1 MNKVFEPGEIE
12 LADSRGDPNRAIEIQ
27 KKVKELLEANQQRQ
41 EGIRQEILEEGA
53 WALPGL
59 LNSTYVWMNQLER
72 DSVSKEMLSQLM
84 ADLAKGNHAAT
95 RLLFKTGVFENPFET
110 PRRIAWQ
117 ALERL
122 GWSPEQ
128 DDLRKVKLEISH
140 QKRLGNTAAVL
151 DLYKILLW
159 GGNPE
164 ELKSAM
170 LDCKQW
176 VQQSMDSS
184 GKLLR
189 IMLVNYPESVEE
201 ILTFVFLSARDD
213 YRDLNIAKMLVTP
226 LRPIPI
232 QWWEDNI
239 ILDVAEA
246 VLKECTPPRHTTIE
260 YLISDGAMDYKKSS
274 PEHWNEHIGELN
286 DQVFE
291 HTEDLQRNVAESIR
305 RYWFQALAS
314 TGESQLVID
323 AALSEDESWAS
334 VAALQLFFG
343 EKSKNIKQKQAF
355 EQAQEELKF
364 QKPFRYQRAQQSYQD
379 ISAKK
384 KDKDEIR
391 RTNRQGT
398 LTSRRDTDD
407 NR

>member
-1 MNKVFEPGEIE
+1 MNKVFEPCEIE

-27 KKVKELLEANQQRQ
+27 KKVEELLGANCQRQ

-72 DSVSKEMLSQLM
+72 DSVSTEMLSQLM
-84 ADLAKGNHAAT
+84 ADLAKGNQAAT
-95 RLLFKTGVFENPFET
+95 RLLFDSGVFENPFET

-117 ALERL
+117 ALEKL
-122 GWSPEQ
+122 NWKPEQ
-128 DDLRKVKLEISH
+128 DDLRNVKHEIIH

-159 GGNPE
+159 SGNPA
-164 ELKSAM
+164 ELESAM
-170 LDCKQW
+170 LDCQQW
-176 VQQSMDSS
+176 VQQSMDSA
-184 GKLLR
+184 GKLLK
-189 IMLVNYPESVEE
+189 IMLANYPDSTIE
-201 ILTFVFLSARDD
+201 ILTNVLLSAKDD
-213 YRDLNIAKMLVTP
+213 YRDINIANMLVTP

-232 QWWEDNI
+232 QWWVKNT
-239 ILDVAEA
+239 ILDVAKA

-260 YLISDGAMDYKKSS
+260 YLILYGAMDYKKSA
-274 PEHWNEHIGELN
+274 PEHWNEHIVELN
-286 DQVFE
+286 DQIFKY
-291 HTEDLQRNVAESIR
+291 TEELQQNLAESIR
-305 RYWFQALAS
+305 RYWMQAMAS
-314 TGESQLVID
+314 AGESQLVID
-323 AALSEDESWAS
+323 AAFSDDEDWAS

-343 EKSKNIKQKQAF
+343 EKGKSAKQKQVYK
-355 EQAQEELKF
+355 QAQEELKF
-364 QKPFRYQRAQQSYQD
+364 QKPFRYQRAQQSFQE

-398 LTSRRDTDD
+398 LTSRRDAED
-407 NR
+407 NK